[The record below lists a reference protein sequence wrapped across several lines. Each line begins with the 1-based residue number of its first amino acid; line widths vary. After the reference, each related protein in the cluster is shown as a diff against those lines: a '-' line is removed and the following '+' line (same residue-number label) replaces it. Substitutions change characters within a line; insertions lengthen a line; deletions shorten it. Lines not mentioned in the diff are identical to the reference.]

1 MYRLLQKVIVK
12 MQNPQ
17 NSEEDQQQIA
27 ITLSKISKLQLKE
40 QDDSL
45 LRKID
50 IALKNV
56 NQTPGTKQDLTIKDG
71 PLFALLRETLH
82 YIY

>member
-56 NQTPGTKQDLTIKDG
+56 N
-71 PLFALLRETLH
+71 
-82 YIY
+82 